1 MEPRWLDFARRIQAI
16 AQTGLHYEPKA
27 YDREHYEKLREIVA
41 EMLAAGSDAG
51 EPQLL
56 NLLEREKGHAT
67 LKVDV
72 RGVVFRA
79 GRILLVRE
87 FLDDGR
93 WTLPGGWAEI
103 NETPGE
109 ATARE
114 VLEESGWHV
123 RTTRLL
129 ALYDRRLHGHPPN
142 LFHIYKLFFQCE
154 LLNEA
159 PVACRG
165 CGASFRETGEATFFA
180 EEDLPAELSTRRVT
194 RSQLR
199 RFFEMQRNPG
209 LPTDFD

>member
-16 AQTGLHYEPKA
+16 AQTGLHYNPQS
-27 YDREHYEKLREIVA
+27 YDRERYEKLREIAA

-51 EPQLL
+51 GPQLL

-67 LKVDV
+67 PKVDV

-87 FLDDGR
+87 LLDDGR

-114 VLEESGWHV
+114 VLEESDWRV

-142 LFHIYKLFFQCE
+142 LFHAYKLFFQCE
-154 LLNEA
+154 LLDEA
-159 PVACRG
+159 PVASLGVARPSTKQGKRPFSRRRTCPRNFPRG
-165 CGASFRETGEATFFA
+165 A
-180 EEDLPAELSTRRVT
+180 
-194 RSQLR
+194 
-199 RFFEMQRNPG
+199 
-209 LPTDFD
+209 